1 MTRFILLV
9 VGCLAFLPGVT
20 WSQEVVVS
28 DFPIGV
34 GGSVNQDFFRP
45 YYPEL
50 QAMADTL
57 HKYPLVRAVITG
69 GADGEHYRQNH
80 DAKNPALALGRAH
93 AVRNLLIYEFH
104 IDSVQ
109 IIIQSEDVKAKGA
122 RYRYA
127 SVRLEWEMFD
137 LDARLDTVENR
148 PPVEKQIVE
157 VQEISKYLPENT
169 GLQLCAGFSS
179 SPFGGIPIVKGAI
192 TWKHFVF
199 VEGVLGHTFWNNT
212 FRFEGS
218 DLDTR
223 RRLVGGQVVV
233 YPSGD
238 IPVGIVGG
246 WVHIEEIS
254 QKYYEYVRMSEGPV
268 FGLRGSPF
276 DFLSV
281 TAVYNPARQR
291 VASDR
296 ISRSKNDQF
305 LVSMTVHIVFGGGK

>member
-1 MTRFILLV
+1 VTRFILLV
-9 VGCLAFLPGVT
+9 AGCLALLPGVT

-28 DFPIGV
+28 GFPIGV
-34 GGSVNQDFFRP
+34 GGSVSRDFFRP

-57 HKYPLVRAVITG
+57 RKYPLVRAVITG

-93 AVRNLLIYEFH
+93 ALRNLLIYEFKV
-104 IDSVQ
+104 DSAQ
-109 IIIQSEDVKAKGA
+109 IVIRSEDVKTKGA

-127 SVRLEWEMFD
+127 SVRIAREVSD

-148 PPVEKQIVE
+148 PPVEKHIIE
-157 VQEISKYLPENT
+157 VKEISRYVPENI

-192 TWKHFVF
+192 TWKRIVF

-218 DLDTR
+218 NLDTR
-223 RRLVGGQVVV
+223 RRLAGGQVVV
-233 YPSGD
+233 YPSRD

-246 WVHIEEIS
+246 WVRIEEIS
-254 QKYYEYVRMSEGPV
+254 RKYYEYVRMSEGPL
-268 FGLRGSPF
+268 FGLRASPF

-281 TAVYNPARQR
+281 TAAYNPAKQR
-291 VASDR
+291 VAGDR
-296 ISRSKNDQF
+296 ISRSKNDRF
-305 LVSMTVHIVFGGGK
+305 LVAITVHIAFGGGK